1 MDIIVKETSIEE
13 ALKVFGKISEFDR
26 PEYGTVEFFKERID
40 NKDCLILSAY
50 AHEDI
55 VGYFIAYEKDDSF
68 YCWLAAVEPKYR
80 KNGILTKMMNIY
92 EEYARNNEYINL
104 TIKTGNNKRE
114 MLSYLVKNNWN
125 FVEVIPGEKLEDNE
139 IILKK
144 EL

>member
-1 MDIIVKETSIEE
+1 MI
-13 ALKVFGKISEFDR
+13 AF
-26 PEYGTVEFFKERID
+26 
-40 NKDCLILSAY
+40 
-50 AHEDI
+50 I
-55 VGYFIAYEKDDSF
+55 VGLLLLNQNIEKMVF
-68 YCWLAAVEPKYR
+68 LLKWW
-80 KNGILTKMMNIY
+80 IFY